1 MSESGKPD
9 KEPTVTDEERA
20 AEADDAAKEP
30 VADGAG
36 KESSEAE
43 EEPTVAAGD
52 EEADGFDDEEA
63 DSEIRDMLRGAIEQR
78 EKEEE
83 PPPDVLRGVQRRLRE
98 RSRGKFYAD
107 GWSTARHPPVS
118 MFLLTSLLMLA
129 IVFIVYAVLSPTAGE
144 PVHVENAP
152 APVHIMP
159 PQRH

>member
-1 MSESGKPD
+1 MSEPEKPDKVPTGEERPAEPDEAGQAPMGDESGKQPGASG
-9 KEPTVTDEERA
+9 E
-20 AEADDAAKEP
+20 EP
-30 VADGAG
+30 VVD
-36 KESSEAE
+36 
-43 EEPTVAAGD
+43 AGD
-52 EEADGFDDEEA
+52 EEARFDEEA
-63 DSEIRDMLRGAIEQR
+63 DSGIRDMLRGAMERR
-78 EKEEE
+78 EKDEK

-129 IVFIVYAVLSPTAGE
+129 ILFIVYAVLSPTAGE
-144 PVHVENAP
+144 PVHVKMSP